1 MVQTKL
7 DLVLHPIRGRIIMV
21 ISRRQMTTRQIAQ
34 AMPDVSQA
42 SVYRHIALLAEAG
55 ILRVAEEIPVRGL
68 IERVYAL
75 DEEAALVRHHEISG
89 ATSDDY
95 LRYFQHFMDDLMQ
108 SYRLYSAGENADP
121 KRDGV
126 AFWGEILYLTRQ
138 ERDEAVEELR
148 AVTRKYQ
155 DRTPQPDRL
164 RYYIGR
170 VFVPESGSLRPTTTE
185 TKEKE

>member
-1 MVQTKL
+1 MALTKL

-42 SVYRHIALLAEAG
+42 SVYRHVSLLASAG
-55 ILRVAEEIPVRGL
+55 ILRVVEEIPVRGL

-95 LRYFQHFMDDLMQ
+95 LRYFQHFVDDLMQ
-108 SYRLYSAGENADP
+108 SYRLYSDQENADP

-138 ERDEAVEELR
+138 ERDQAVEELR

-170 VFVPESGSLRPTTTE
+170 VFVPESGSPRRAPMKI
-185 TKEKE
+185 KEKE